1 MENRRSGR
9 IRVRTTRRTAP
20 LPGWLRGLLDE
31 TFLWVALG
39 QLLIALGVRP
49 ESVRRLSEVQAVL
62 DEARAALGAAGLELP
77 RLEGVRTEEDLERLG
92 GQLDAMFRGIEEGGP
107 VGFERVLPASQAV
120 RWARAVAD
128 VLLDLA
134 PEALEALSAHRVRT
148 ELVGLDQRALREAL
162 RRLRQILANADLE
175 QAAAHGYEALGA
187 RLEQIADD
195 EELDL
200 EALDL
205 ESLDLET
212 RPREPA
218 PGEVGRIA
226 DVLLAVP
233 RPTLDRLLPLR
244 LLASRPVLVAALG
257 AGLAQL
263 RGQWVPPEERSRSAT
278 THRVVVDGVELD
290 AEQLRR
296 REEAAEPRR
305 RDRRAID
312 ERDARGPARR
322 RHLVQAGLLWAGSA
336 LLAVWMML
344 LVLGV
349 LDPGMSPRSALGSD
363 PVLLSALQLL
373 PALAVAVLTGILAHA
388 SAVIERVDRAELAV
402 PSAPSPPSVSAW
414 EHRVHPA
421 RSARRGAARAAGGAA
436 VGVMA
441 GPLWMGLLIGVLQ
454 LSGVDLLGAGHLG
467 WEFVVALLL
476 PTPIWLLG
484 HRRGVARGARLA
496 AARGSRRRRACD
508 RLRRAQRSRRTGRHR
523 RAEVPPFS
531 TRLA

>member
-1 MENRRSGR
+1 MENGRSGR
-9 IRVRTTRRTAP
+9 LRVRMTRRTAP
-20 LPGWLRGLLDE
+20 LPDWLRGLLDE

-62 DEARAALGAAGLELP
+62 DEARTVLGAAGLELP

-92 GQLDAMFRGIEEGGP
+92 AQLDAMFRGIEERGP

-120 RWARAVAD
+120 RWARDVTD

-134 PEALEALSAHRVRT
+134 PEVLEALSAHRVRT
-148 ELVGLDQRALREAL
+148 ELIGLDQRALREAL
-162 RRLRQILANADLE
+162 RRLRRILADADLE
-175 QAAAHGYEALGA
+175 QAAAHGFEALGA

-200 EALDL
+200 E
-205 ESLDLET
+205 SLALET
-212 RPREPA
+212 RPWEPA
-218 PGEVGRIA
+218 PGEAGRIA

-257 AGLAQL
+257 AGLAQ
-263 RGQWVPPEERSRSAT
+263 RREKWVPPEERSGSTTTRS
-278 THRVVVDGVELD
+278 VGVDGVELD

-296 REEAAEPRR
+296 REEAVESRR

-312 ERDARGPARR
+312 ARDARDPVRR
-322 RHLVQAGLLWAGSA
+322 RHLIQAGLLWAGTVA
-336 LLAVWMML
+336 MMFWIL
-344 LVLGV
+344 RLVGGI
-349 LDPGMSPRSALGSD
+349 LDPGMSPRSVAGGD

-373 PALAVAVLTGILAHA
+373 PAFAVAVLTGILAHA

-402 PSAPSPPSVSAW
+402 SSAPSAPAW
-414 EHRVHPA
+414 EHRVHSA
-421 RSARRGAARAAGGAA
+421 RSARRGAARAADGAA
-436 VGVMA
+436 VAVMA

-467 WEFVVALLL
+467 WEFVVVLVI

-496 AARGSRRRRACD
+496 AAPR
-508 RLRRAQRSRRTGRHR
+508 
-523 RAEVPPFS
+523 V
-531 TRLA
+531 

>member
-1 MENRRSGR
+1 MENGRSGR
-9 IRVRTTRRTAP
+9 IRVRTTRRSAP
-20 LPGWLRGLLDE
+20 LPDWLRGLLDE

-49 ESVRRLSEVQAVL
+49 ESVRRLSEVQAAL
-62 DEARAALGAAGLELP
+62 DEARTVLGAAGLELP

-92 GQLDAMFRGIEEGGP
+92 GQLDAMFRGIEERGP

-120 RWARAVAD
+120 RWARDVAD

-134 PEALEALSAHRVRT
+134 PEVLEALSAHRVRT
-148 ELVGLDQRALREAL
+148 ELVGLDQRALREAP
-162 RRLRQILANADLE
+162 RRLRRILTDPDLE

-200 EALDL
+200 E
-205 ESLDLET
+205 SLALET

-218 PGEVGRIA
+218 PGEVGRIT

-257 AGLAQL
+257 AGLAQ
-263 RGQWVPPEERSRSAT
+263 RREKWVPPEERSGSTTTRS
-278 THRVVVDGVELD
+278 VVVDGVELD

-296 REEAAEPRR
+296 REEAAESRR
-305 RDRRAID
+305 RNRRAID
-312 ERDARGPARR
+312 ARDARGPARR
-322 RHLVQAGLLWAGSA
+322 RHLIQAGMLWAGTVA
-336 LLAVWMML
+336 MTFWILR
-344 LVLGV
+344 LVVGI
-349 LDPGMSPRSALGSD
+349 LDPGMSPRSVVGGD

-402 PSAPSPPSVSAW
+402 PSAPAW

-421 RSARRGAARAAGGAA
+421 RSARRGAARAADGAA
-436 VGVMA
+436 VAVMA

-454 LSGVDLLGAGHLG
+454 LCGVDLLGAGHLG
-467 WEFVVALLL
+467 WEFVVVLVL

-496 AARGSRRRRACD
+496 AAPG
-508 RLRRAQRSRRTGRHR
+508 
-523 RAEVPPFS
+523 V
-531 TRLA
+531 

>member
-1 MENRRSGR
+1 MENGRSGR
-9 IRVRTTRRTAP
+9 IRVRTTRRSAP
-20 LPGWLRGLLDE
+20 LPDWLRGLLDE

-49 ESVRRLSEVQAVL
+49 ESVRRLSEVQAAL
-62 DEARAALGAAGLELP
+62 DEARTVLGAAGLELP

-92 GQLDAMFRGIEEGGP
+92 GQLDAMFRGIEERGP

-120 RWARAVAD
+120 RWARDVAD

-134 PEALEALSAHRVRT
+134 PEVLEALSAHRVRT
-148 ELVGLDQRALREAL
+148 ELVGLDQRALREAP
-162 RRLRQILANADLE
+162 RRLRRILTDPDLE

-200 EALDL
+200 E
-205 ESLDLET
+205 SLALET

-257 AGLAQL
+257 AGLAQ
-263 RGQWVPPEERSRSAT
+263 RREKWVPPEERSGITTTRS
-278 THRVVVDGVELD
+278 VVVDGVELD

-296 REEAAEPRR
+296 REEAAESRR

-312 ERDARGPARR
+312 ARDARGPVRR
-322 RHLVQAGLLWAGSA
+322 RHLIQAGMLWAGTVA
-336 LLAVWMML
+336 MTFWILR
-344 LVLGV
+344 LVVGI
-349 LDPGMSPRSALGSD
+349 LDPGMSPRSVVGGD

-402 PSAPSPPSVSAW
+402 PSAPAW

-421 RSARRGAARAAGGAA
+421 RSARRGAARAADGAA
-436 VGVMA
+436 VAVMA

-454 LSGVDLLGAGHLG
+454 LCGVDLLGAGHLG
-467 WEFVVALLL
+467 WEFVVVLVL

-496 AARGSRRRRACD
+496 AAPG
-508 RLRRAQRSRRTGRHR
+508 
-523 RAEVPPFS
+523 V
-531 TRLA
+531 